1 MNSRWSANLCTSL
14 LSLLLSLET
23 IAGDSAETV
32 AGDSRWSQYRVS
44 RWSLGPEQLLRSTA
58 VYTEMI
64 VRSMIRWTLTCRCT
78 TLWLSPTESLSH
90 LALRGP
96 PALSRPAL
104 ALPRRAQDRPP
115 NRPDAR
121 ALPQQLSERAQPTT
135 LPPAPPGAAAPPPPR
150 PPFPLPL
157 HPTPPPSDVHSRSA
171 SRLAALVSGVVAAEC
186 CGSWC
191 TGGGAGGAGYEPE
204 LGRAVRAGRPG

>member
-1 MNSRWSANLCTSL
+1 MLLTLGRWSANLCTSL
-14 LSLLLSLET
+14 LLLLLSLET

-64 VRSMIRWTLTCRCT
+64 VRSMIRWTLTCRYT

-115 NRPDAR
+115 NRPDPR

-135 LPPAPPGAAAPPPPR
+135 LPHAPPCASSPPPPIS
-150 PPFPLPL
+150 PS
-157 HPTPPPSDVHSRSA
+157 PTPHSPPLRCSQQIGIATGRSCQWSGCCRVLWIVVYRWWSR
-171 SRLAALVSGVVAAEC
+171 R
-186 CGSWC
+186 CGIR
-191 TGGGAGGAGYEPE
+191 T
-204 LGRAVRAGRPG
+204 

>member
-1 MNSRWSANLCTSL
+1 MPIYAPVCFYCCYRWRQSL
-14 LSLLLSLET
+14 ATVLRQSL
-23 IAGDSAETV
+23 ETV
-32 AGDSRWSQYRVS
+32 AGASTESVGGVWGRSS
-44 RWSLGPEQLLRSTA
+44 LLRSTA

-135 LPPAPPGAAAPPPPR
+135 LPPAPPCASSPPPPIS
-150 PPFPLPL
+150 PS
-157 HPTPPPSDVHSRSA
+157 PTPHSPPLRCSQQIGIATGRSCLWSGCCRVLRIVVYRWWSR
-171 SRLAALVSGVVAAEC
+171 R
-186 CGSWC
+186 CGIR
-191 TGGGAGGAGYEPE
+191 T
-204 LGRAVRAGRPG
+204 